1 MNTKYNELKFNFKAK
16 EIALPVLSGL
26 IAVAIVLVIF
36 FLAMLGTYGSAISA
50 APNSRLK
57 KAEEYANMID
67 KTEKNSVVFFGD
79 SITEM
84 YNLDAFYPDKDY
96 INRGIGGDLTTD
108 LIRRAETNVIALQP
122 KAVVLLIGTNDLN
135 TRTVDDTAKSYSE
148 LLSILTNSLPNTRL
162 IVQSVLPICTLSY
175 PFSHIMISNRTNEKI
190 VGLNEKIKGFCN
202 EIKTNTPSLDIVY
215 VDTHAILLDGN
226 KLNEIYALDGLH
238 INNYGYSVITGA
250 LSKYLSFNS

>member
-1 MNTKYNELKFNFKAK
+1 MNKKYSELKLNFKAK

-26 IAVAIVLVIF
+26 IAVAIVLVMF

-50 APNSRLK
+50 TPNSRLK
-57 KAEEYANMID
+57 KAEEYAKMID
-67 KTEKNSVVFFGD
+67 NTEKNSVVFFGD

-84 YNLDAFYPDKDY
+84 YNLDAFYPDKGY

-108 LIRRAETNVIALQP
+108 LVRRAETNVIALQP

-175 PFSHIMISNRTNEKI
+175 PFSHIMISNRTNDKI
-190 VGLNEKIKGFCN
+190 TALNEKIKGLC
-202 EIKTNTPSLDIVY
+202 EDIKSSKPSLDIIY

-238 INNYGYSVITGA
+238 INNYGYSAITGA